1 MSIQPEDLKKLNKQ
15 FKDAEPQSILKWSID
30 NLYPDLAILTSFQ
43 ISGVVRLDLIRQ
55 MRKDIPV
62 YFIDTG
68 YHFPETLQFR
78 DEIINK
84 FRLNVISVKPM
95 LSKDRFEKQY
105 GKELYNTDPE
115 TCCSIN
121 KVEPQERIMKT
132 SGYSN
137 WLTGIRKDQSK
148 SRAEMSVF
156 MMDENGKIRVHPL
169 INWKWD
175 DVWKYINDNKVPYN
189 SLYQFGYASIGCSP
203 PACTAPGNWA
213 HGDRSGRWVNFTKT
227 ECGLHYK
234 LSEGNNEKE

>member
-1 MSIQPEDLKKLNKQ
+1 MRIQQGDLRQLNVQ
-15 FKDAEPQSILKWSID
+15 FKDADPLSILKWSIKK
-30 NLYPDLAILTSFQ
+30 LFPDLAILTSFQ
-43 ISGVVRLDLIRQ
+43 ISGVVILDLIRQ
-55 MRKDIPV
+55 MGKDIPV

-78 DEIINK
+78 DEIIKK
-84 FRLNVISVKPM
+84 FNLNVISVKPK
-95 LSKDRFEKQY
+95 LSRDVFEQKY
-105 GKELYNTDPE
+105 GKELYNSDPE

-156 MMDENGKIRVHPL
+156 MIDAHDNIRVHPL

-175 DVWKYINDNKVPYN
+175 DVWKYIKDNNLPYN

-213 HGDRSGRWVNFTKT
+213 HGDRSGRWVNFSKT

-234 LSEGNNEKE
+234 LSADKNGNK